1 MYHYTA
7 ASSPPHFDLARPQA
21 NLRFAA
27 YLNHVCTYPPFYL
40 FADLVGP
47 CDRIGALPR
56 NITGI
61 AEVLRDGAGYATH
74 FVGKWD
80 AGMATPKHTPQ
91 GRGHESSLNYFSH
104 GNWAYTQAEW

>member
-1 MYHYTA
+1 MHHYTA
-7 ASSPPHFDLARPQA
+7 ASSSPHCGFARPQP
-21 NLRFAA
+21 NFRLTNKLTIVRT
-27 YLNHVCTYPPFYL
+27 HR
-40 FADLVGP
+40 ADLVGP
-47 CDRIGALPR
+47 CDRLGALPR